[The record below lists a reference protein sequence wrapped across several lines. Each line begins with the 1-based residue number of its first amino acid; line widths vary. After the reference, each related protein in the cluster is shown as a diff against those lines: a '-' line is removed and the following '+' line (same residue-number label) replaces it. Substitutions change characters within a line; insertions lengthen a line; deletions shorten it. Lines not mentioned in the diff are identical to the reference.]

1 MPSHHTARSAVAS
14 VNERL
19 KQHAQSTALQLA
31 GAGGLQ
37 GPAARTVL
45 SLTLESG
52 VGARAAG
59 RRLMATTHSLRI
71 VTVLTLGSAL
81 GLNPVVGFACTSSGM
96 PVDRPAHARA
106 TLCLR
111 MRAADAHRTVCGA
124 AQVWMMEWSL
134 CPKRTAGVVV

>member
-1 MPSHHTARSAVAS
+1 
-14 VNERL
+14 
-19 KQHAQSTALQLA
+19 
-31 GAGGLQ
+31 
-37 GPAARTVL
+37 
-45 SLTLESG
+45 
-52 VGARAAG
+52 
-59 RRLMATTHSLRI
+59 MAITHSLRI

-124 AQVWMMEWSL
+124 AQVWMMEWSP
-134 CPKRTAGVVV
+134 CPKRTAGVVVCVCVW